1 MSHADASLDAIAE
14 LPEDGPVTMPA
25 LPPTLAL
32 TTAQHVKAIADPLR
46 ARILGIIQHQP
57 TTAKQLAD
65 RLGVA
70 PGSVGHHLQV
80 LEAAG
85 LAQVVARR
93 LVHGIVA
100 KYYTRTA
107 RIFTFEVPAEVLGAS
122 SWGLE
127 LLAHAQGE
135 LAEALGTRGES
146 ACLSVGFPHIRLAPE
161 RARVYQERLEA
172 LVNDLITEPPDPDGQ
187 VYGLS
192 VLFFL
197 ASSTLQV
204 SDSAALPPST
214 SSP

>member
-1 MSHADASLDAIAE
+1 MSHTDPTLDEIAE
-14 LPEDGPVTMPA
+14 LPDGPVTMPT

-32 TTAQHVKAIADPLR
+32 TTPQQVKAIADPLR

-57 TTAKQLAD
+57 ATAKQLAD

-70 PGSVGHHLQV
+70 PGSVGHHLQI

-107 RIFTFEVPAEVLGAS
+107 RIFTFEVPPEVLGES
-122 SWGLE
+122 SWDLE
-127 LLAHAQGE
+127 LLAQAQAE

-146 ACLSVGFPHIRLAPE
+146 ACLSVGFPHMRLAPE

-172 LVNDLITEPPDPDGQ
+172 LVNVLISESPDPDGQ

-192 VLFFL
+192 FLFFL
-197 ASSTLQV
+197 ASSTLQAG
-204 SDSAALPPST
+204 DSAAPVTSTPS
-214 SSP
+214 P